1 MASRGEKRG
10 RREVGE
16 GKGKESWAV
25 ERVSVMR
32 LRACSGNGGNRY

>member
-1 MASRGEKRG
+1 M
-10 RREVGE
+10 GE

-32 LRACSGNGGNRY
+32 LRACSRNGGNRY